1 MEQELTVEVTEFD
14 NLRNEYMQYEAAG
27 EDYVGMLEARLQSEY
42 RSYVEED
49 PVAAED
55 YLAAGKALIR
65 ELTDWAQS
73 ERHRAD
79 TEFVAHTLQ
88 QLDEEVERRHFTP
101 QPDDRAWVYL
111 AGPHHVC
118 LHYGNDTDNVRLV
131 YTREGVEECIEE
143 AVRLLRTKRDA
154 REAELRRTIRLMQE
168 ALKQSQNNR
177 QKLDRKRLLRTFH
190 CPMIAYK
197 VSFLEGIIEETSK
210 REEKSTS
217 PQDNKATRPQDNK
230 RTSTQDNKATR
241 PQDNKKTSPQ
251 GNKKTGFEP
260 ELNRCYRQFVE
271 DLAQVTAPLVMA
283 GDGKTVLFR
292 FALSIPRK
300 GEIEVSWDAFNCR
313 NYLYA
318 HTFAVQQDYRDELR
332 TWWATSC
339 MLEMKRL
346 KVG

>member
-154 REAELRRTIRLMQE
+154 REAELQRTIRLMQE

-217 PQDNKATRPQDNK
+217 
-230 RTSTQDNKATR
+230 

>member
-49 PVAAED
+49 PAAAED

-88 QLDEEVERRHFTP
+88 LLDEEVERRHFTP

-154 REAELRRTIRLMQE
+154 REAELQRTIRLMQE

-217 PQDNKATRPQDNK
+217 PQDNKKTSPQDNK
-230 RTSTQDNKATR
+230 AMR
-241 PQDNKKTSPQ
+241 PQDNKKI
-251 GNKKTGFEP
+251 GFEP
-260 ELNRCYRQFVE
+260 ELNQCYRQFVE

>member
-27 EDYVGMLEARLQSEY
+27 EDYIGMLEAQLQAEY

-73 ERHRAD
+73 ERHPAD
-79 TEFVAHTLQ
+79 TDFVAYTLHR
-88 QLDEEVERRHFTP
+88 LDEEVRRQHFTP
-101 QPDDRAWVYL
+101 QPDDRAGVYL
-111 AGPHHVC
+111 AGQHHVC

-154 REAELRRTIRLMQE
+154 REAELQRTIRLMQE
-168 ALKQSQNNR
+168 ALKQSQSNR

-197 VSFLEGIIEETSK
+197 VAFLEGIIEETSLGEG
-210 REEKSTS
+210 EETS
-217 PQDNKATRPQDNK
+217 PLDDKT
-230 RTSTQDNKATR
+230 TSQQDNKATR
-241 PQDNKKTSPQ
+241 PQDNKKTSQQ
-251 GNKKTGFEP
+251 GNKKNGFEA
-260 ELNRCYRQFVE
+260 ELKQCYRQFVE
-271 DLAQVTAPLVMA
+271 DLAQVTAPLIMA

-292 FALSIPRK
+292 FALSIPKK

-332 TWWATSC
+332 SWWATSC

>member
-154 REAELRRTIRLMQE
+154 REAELQRTIRLMQE

-217 PQDNKATRPQDNK
+217 PQDNKKTSPQDNK
-230 RTSTQDNKATR
+230 AMR
-241 PQDNKKTSPQ
+241 PQDNKKI
-251 GNKKTGFEP
+251 GFEP
-260 ELNRCYRQFVE
+260 ELNQCYRQFVE

-292 FALSIPRK
+292 FALSIPKK

>member
-154 REAELRRTIRLMQE
+154 REAELQRTIRLMQE

-217 PQDNKATRPQDNK
+217 PQDNKKTSPQDNK
-230 RTSTQDNKATR
+230 AMR
-241 PQDNKKTSPQ
+241 PQDNKKI
-251 GNKKTGFEP
+251 GFEP
-260 ELNRCYRQFVE
+260 ELNQCYRQFVE